1 MDNYQGQSGSL
12 HVKEGHEES
21 DLSIRGIVL
30 FLVGLAVSGVILA
43 LACLGL
49 YKFLEYRRHADE
61 PKMTMTEDQL
71 FRQRAVEK
79 ETEGR
84 TPLPENAES
93 VRPLPDWYGRG
104 KMDEHLNR
112 TFPGPRLQYDDVYD
126 MALFRDSEENWL
138 SSAGKDK
145 NGNIHIS
152 IDQAKQLLVQR
163 GLPQVPAAALQP
175 NNLPTA
181 VPMVPAG
188 PSKR

>member
-1 MDNYQGQSGSL
+1 MDNFHAQSGSL
-12 HVKEGHEES
+12 HVQEGHEES
-21 DLSIRGIVL
+21 DLNVRGIAL
-30 FLVGLAVSGVILA
+30 FLAALAVSGVILA
-43 LACLGL
+43 LLCFGL
-49 YKFLEYRRHADE
+49 FKFFEYRRHMDE
-61 PKMTMTEDQL
+61 PKMTITESQL
-71 FRQRAVEK
+71 FNQREAAR

-84 TPLPENAES
+84 TPLPEGQES

-104 KMDEHLNR
+104 KMDEHLTR

-126 MALFRDSEENWL
+126 MSLFRDSEEAWL
-138 SSAGKDK
+138 SSSGKDK

-152 IDQAKQLLVQR
+152 VDQAKQLLVQR

-188 PSKR
+188 PSRK

>member
-1 MDNYQGQSGSL
+1 MDNYHAQSGSL
-12 HVKEGHEES
+12 HVKEGHEDT

-30 FLVGLAVSGVILA
+30 FLATLAVSGVILA

-49 YKFLEYRRHADE
+49 FKFFEYRRHADE

-71 FRQRAVEK
+71 FRQREALR
-79 ETEGR
+79 ETEAK
-84 TPLPENAES
+84 TPLPEGAEG
-93 VRPLPDWYGRG
+93 VRPIPDWYGRG

-126 MALFRDSEENWL
+126 MSLFRDSEEKWL
-138 SSAGKDK
+138 GSAGKDK
-145 NGNIHIS
+145 NGNVHIS

-188 PSKR
+188 PSRK

>member
-1 MDNYQGQSGSL
+1 MDNYHAQSGNL

-30 FLVGLAVSGVILA
+30 FLVSLAVSGVILA
-43 LACLGL
+43 LLCLGL
-49 YKFLEYRRHADE
+49 YKFLEGRRKADE
-61 PKMTMTEDQL
+61 PKMTMTEGQL
-71 FRQRAVEK
+71 FKQREALE
-79 ETEGR
+79 ETQAR
-84 TPLPENAES
+84 TPLPEGAGS

-104 KMDEHLNR
+104 KMDEHLTR

-126 MALFRDSEENWL
+126 MSLFRDSEEKWL

-188 PSKR
+188 PSKK